1 MDYSLAGIVDLL
13 GIAVGLSMDAVAVS
27 IGAGM
32 TISPLTGRH
41 VFRLAFHFGVFQSL
55 MPILGWLAGQQ
66 IAGFFGGWDHW
77 IAFALLGL
85 VGAKM
90 IRESFDKD
98 QDRQRDDPSRGLL
111 LLTLC
116 IATSLD
122 ALAVGLSMAL
132 LGVSIWIPAAVI
144 GLVTASLSALGIL
157 FGTRLGNRWG
167 RAADALGGCV
177 LVAIGTRILFDHLT
191 SS

>member
-1 MDYSLAGIVDLL
+1 MDWSLAGIVDLL

-32 TISPLTGRH
+32 TISPITGRH
-41 VFRLAFHFGVFQSL
+41 VFRLAFHFGLFQCL

-66 IAGFFGGWDHW
+66 LAVYFGGWDHW
-77 IAFALLGL
+77 IAFVLLSL

-90 IRESFDKD
+90 IRESFDHENE
-98 QDRQRDDPSRGLL
+98 RQRDDPSRGLL

-116 IATSLD
+116 VATSID

-144 GLVTASLSALGIL
+144 GLVTASLSTLGIF
-157 FGTRLGNRWG
+157 FGTQLGRRWG
-167 RAADALGGCV
+167 RAAEALGGCV
-177 LVAIGTRILFDHLT
+177 LVGIGLRILIEHLT
-191 SS
+191 SH